1 MLKSKIT
8 PSMMCADVFDIKETI
23 AVFEK
28 QNIEYLHIDVMDG
41 QFVPNYQLGTDYC
54 KMLKRHTNIPLDI
67 HLMVENPENKLSW
80 FDIGE
85 GDYVSVHYETTKHLQ
100 RTLAAIK
107 ATGAKAMV
115 ALNPAT
121 PLCVLDYVL
130 DDIDAVLIMTVNPG
144 YAGQKLIPATIEKI
158 KQLRQLLDSN
168 GYSNVEIEVDGNVNF
183 PNAKLMRD
191 AGADIFVAGSSS
203 IFAKDDTV
211 ENNILKLREQ
221 IK

>member
-1 MLKSKIT
+1 MSVLISPSVLTADFLNLKEDIEKLEKSGADMLH
-8 PSMMCADVFDIKETI
+8 
-23 AVFEK
+23 
-28 QNIEYLHIDVMDG
+28 LDVMDG
-41 QFVPNYQLGTDYC
+41 NFVPNISFGIPVCDAI
-54 KMLKRHTNIPLDI
+54 KKHTNIPLDI

-115 ALNPAT
+115 AINPAT

-144 YAGQKLIPATIEKI
+144 YAGQKLIHATIEKI
-158 KQLRQLLDSN
+158 KQLRQPLDSK
-168 GYSNVEIEVDGNVNF
+168 GYNNVEIEVDGNVNF

-191 AGADIFVAGSSS
+191 AGANIFVAGSSS